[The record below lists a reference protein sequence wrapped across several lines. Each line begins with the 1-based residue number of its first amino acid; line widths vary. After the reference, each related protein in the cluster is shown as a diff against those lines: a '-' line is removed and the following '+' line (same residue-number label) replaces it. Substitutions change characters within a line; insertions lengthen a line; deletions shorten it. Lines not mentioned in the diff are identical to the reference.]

1 MEEIND
7 TEQFDN
13 RFYKASEKYWD
24 HIPPTVDGMLGG
36 FGFLS
41 EKDIDGSSHFL
52 FSLFEV

>member
-7 TEQFDN
+7 TEQLDN